1 MSLNAIFRYPDLY
14 STAMAVAPNASQ
26 LLYDTIYQERYMG
39 LPQDNAENY
48 RLGSPITHASQ
59 LKGNLLLVHGTGD
72 DNGHYQGTERL
83 MNELIAHHK
92 HFTVMPYPNRTHA
105 ISEGPNTTR
114 HFYGLLTRYLNEHL
128 PVNPVRVV
136 FETELGA
143 ITMDVELTR
152 APVTAANF
160 LRYVDGKFFDGGMIN
175 RAVRPDNT
183 VRHDVEVQV
192 IQFQADPAREG
203 GMFPPIPME
212 RTSVTGL
219 RNVNGALSMARMGPD
234 TGQASFSIVIGDQP
248 EMDFGGKRNPDGQGF
263 AVFGR
268 VVDGWDVVKKI
279 HQAHTGRS
287 GPYQTETLEPPIK
300 ILKAYRKE
308 HAKAQIHSQAQA
320 PDKVAQSEMKNEHDR
335 Q

>member
-1 MSLNAIFRYPDLY
+1 METD
-14 STAMAVAPNASQ
+14 VA
-26 LLYDTIYQERYMG
+26 
-39 LPQDNAENY
+39 
-48 RLGSPITHASQ
+48 
-59 LKGNLLLVHGTGD
+59 
-72 DNGHYQGTERL
+72 
-83 MNELIAHHK
+83 
-92 HFTVMPYPNRTHA
+92 
-105 ISEGPNTTR
+105 
-114 HFYGLLTRYLNEHL
+114 
-128 PVNPVRVV
+128 
-136 FETELGA
+136 
-143 ITMDVELTR
+143 R

-160 LRYVDGKFFDGGMIN
+160 LRYVDGKFYDGGMIN

-203 GMFPPIPME
+203 EMFPPIPMQ
-212 RTSVTGL
+212 RTSATGL
-219 RNVNGALSMARMGPD
+219 RNVNGALSMARLGPD

-279 HQAHTGRS
+279 HQAHTGRT

-308 HAKAQIHSQAQA
+308 
-320 PDKVAQSEMKNEHDR
+320 R
-335 Q
+335 QGMLNVCDTPTEVSK